1 MTTEPHESRSVLRYL
16 QAVLWSF
23 FGIRRGARARDDLS
37 TLRPLPLVITGLL
50 LAAAFGRLLWYVAL
64 AASGQTGA

>member
-1 MTTEPHESRSVLRYL
+1 MTTERSGIRSVLRYL

-50 LAAAFGRLLWYVAL
+50 LAAAFGRLLWCVAQ
-64 AASGQTGA
+64 AAAGPLGT

>member
-1 MTTEPHESRSVLRYL
+1 MTTERTESWSALRYL
-16 QAVLWSF
+16 RAVLWSF

-50 LAAAFGRLLWYVAL
+50 LATAFGRLLWCIAE
-64 AASGQTGA
+64 AASGQLGA

>member
-1 MTTEPHESRSVLRYL
+1 M
-16 QAVLWSF
+16 WSF

-50 LAAAFGRLLWYVAL
+50 LAAVFGRLLWCVAQ
-64 AASGQTGA
+64 AAAGPLGT